1 MNNPNQWE
9 TALRTIPT
17 VTSQTNAQ
25 PQRKS
30 IRLKGYDYSQAGA
43 YFITICTKNR
53 VHLFGEI
60 INGEMM
66 PNDAGVMLENQWVGL
81 QQRFHTIQLHEYSV
95 MPNHFHGIITIQR
108 ATTRVAPTLGD
119 MVGAFKSLSTYAYIQ
134 GVKQSGWARFQQTLW
149 QRNYWEH
156 IIRNAQVFEKISQ
169 YIRNNPAQWQYDQ
182 LNSRRGNPCGCP
194 NHQEEWMT

>member
-1 MNNPNQWE
+1 M
-9 TALRTIPT
+9 
-17 VTSQTNAQ
+17 TSQTNGQ

-156 IIRNAQVFEKISQ
+156 IIRNAQEFEKISQ

-182 LNSRRGNPCGCP
+182 LNSRKGNPCGFP